1 MRSARLLAVT
11 VLGVLLF
18 ATLFLG
24 FVGTQRVQAQEFTG
38 VLTSSTITVG
48 TASIGISG
56 TDSLPGDTT
65 TNAVAVI
72 AVQLGNCPSDPL
84 APSIVGPYVAPLVAG
99 SPMTY
104 SYSSIDTST
113 LSVGSY
119 CVRAGS
125 SSGGPN
131 SAVDLPLTVIPAA
144 PVAPTAVGGVVMP
157 TNTLALVSPWLAI
170 IGLVG
175 CVGAA
180 IVVARKRRS

>member
-1 MRSARLLAVT
+1 LFAVAVLA
-11 VLGVLLF
+11 VLLF

-65 TNAVAVI
+65 TNAVAIIV
-72 AVQLGNCPSDPL
+72 VQLGNCPSDPL
-84 APSIVGPYVAPLVAG
+84 GQNIVGPYVVSLIAG

-144 PVAPTAVGGVVMP
+144 PAPTAVGGVVMP
-157 TNTLALVSPWLAI
+157 ANNPAIVAPWLAI

-175 CVGAA
+175 CISTVV
-180 IVVARKRRS
+180 VVAKKRRS